1 MRSIWSLIKPLKISS
16 AAEQTSA
23 WVFVCVVGFPWN
35 ENRKT
40 ETQSATFSGTGMYL
54 TYICSETCNV
64 DQAKT
69 LPLLFAA
76 WCKLTIYLV
85 V

>member
-1 MRSIWSLIKPLKISS
+1 MRGIWSLFKPLKISS
-16 AAEQTSA
+16 AAEQMSV

-35 ENRKT
+35 ENTKT
-40 ETQSATFSGTGMYL
+40 ESQSPAFSGTAMYL
-54 TYICSETCNV
+54 TYICSETFHV

-69 LPLLFAA
+69 QPLLFAA
-76 WCKLTIYLV
+76 WFKLTVHLV